1 MLFDNVRVLV
11 TGGTRGIGKAIAQ
24 KLLNEGAEVVIT
36 GRSTPDSGWWN
47 ESVGCSYVKVDFSD
61 KIELDDFCR
70 EVEKQ
75 SFTRLVNNVAI
86 FRNLKSPG
94 SGDDFE
100 VVQQVNVLAANA
112 VTNAFARKINVKD
125 KGRVVNI
132 SSIASFVTRK
142 GVSAYAA
149 SKAALS
155 GLTRAQALDF
165 ADSGILVNAVCP
177 SYTETDM
184 LSSLSKEKQA
194 KLLAKVPLG
203 RFCKAEEIAELTSF
217 LLSEENTY
225 ITGQN
230 LIIDGGVTIK

>member
-11 TGGTRGIGKAIAQ
+11 TGGTRGIGKAISL

-36 GRSTPDSGWWN
+36 GRSDTDSCWCN
-47 ESVGCSYVKVDFSD
+47 ESVGCSYHKVDFSD
-61 KIELDDFCR
+61 KIQLNDFCR
-70 EVEKQ
+70 EIEKE
-75 SFTRLVNNVAI
+75 SFTRLVNNAGI
-86 FRNLKSPG
+86 FRNLKSLG
-94 SGDDFE
+94 ACDDFE
-100 VVQQVNVLAANA
+100 AVQQVNVMATNA
-112 VTNAFARKINVKD
+112 VTNAFARKINIKD

-142 GVSAYAA
+142 GVSAYAT

-165 ADSGILVNAVCP
+165 ADLGILVNAVCP

-184 LSSLSKEKQA
+184 LYSLSKKKQA
-194 KLLAKVPLG
+194 ELLEKVPLG